1 MVLEGKRR
9 LRFYRVDTVFS
20 DCRVVLLVL
29 RTDADSV
36 GIIRKAAL
44 LHHVGYHKRK
54 VYVEWLQLRVQE
66 CSGDNVRRRI
76 SLEV

>member
-9 LRFYRVDTVFS
+9 LRFYRVNTVFS
-20 DCRVVLLVL
+20 DRRVVLLVL

-36 GIIRKAAL
+36 GIVRKAAL
-44 LHHVGYHKRK
+44 LHHVGYHEREVDVKRLK
-54 VYVEWLQLRVQE
+54 FRVQE
-66 CSGDNVRRRI
+66 RSGNNVRRRI